1 MTEFSELHDA
11 SSKPW
16 TQLSSFTALVFLLLT
31 QNCSGLPQVVGPS
44 QPVLA
49 TVGGDVLLSCRL
61 EPAVDASDMSIEWSR
76 EDLDPSYVYV
86 WWDKEELESSKH
98 LDYKGRTS
106 LLFNKLEFGDISL
119 KLSKVKLSDE
129 GKYRCFIPT
138 LGRGSTVEL
147 VVGIDPFTVISLAG
161 LGRTSS
167 SVELQC
173 ESAGWYP
180 EPEVLWLDGDGNLL
194 SAGPTETVRGPDD
207 LYTVSSRVTVEK
219 KHSNKFT
226 CRVQQKNIN
235 QSREALIQVT
245 DDFFNVQSSYTS
257 TIIGLA
263 VSSAAALILFSVLFV
278 HIRRQNRKKKTLV
291 NEKQEELERLE
302 RNNSEANNQLQQEK
316 QRNENAESEMKT
328 LNRRLEEYME
338 DNVKLMET
346 KRKLLNEKL
355 TSIETERK
363 LKTVIQNMMQELDE
377 MNFDTNS
384 DPTGSDEKNQLEELE
399 KLQDEKQKWM
409 KTVVNLKTELQ
420 NMNQELELAGP
431 ITVEKI
437 SEYGGYIRL
446 KNISSEEIKLGGWKL
461 ELLKNDRET
470 DTYAFKEPLKLH
482 AGGILCISSQRY
494 SSTPYGDV
502 KQVWLDMMKWSPGD
516 KLKINLISNDGETYK
531 LL

>member
-31 QNCSGLPQVVGPS
+31 QNCSGLSQVVGPS

-49 TVGGDVLLSCRL
+49 MVGDDVLLSCRL

-98 LDYKGRTS
+98 PDYKGRTS
-106 LLFNKLEFGDISL
+106 LLFNKLEFGDVSL

-147 VVGIDPFTVISLAG
+147 VVGTDPFTVITLEG

-167 SVELQC
+167 SVVLQC

-180 EPEVLWLDGDGNLL
+180 KPEVLWLDGDGNLL

-207 LYTVSSRVTVEK
+207 LYTVSSRVTVEQ

-226 CRVQQKNIN
+226 CRVQQNNIN

-245 DDFFNVQSSYTS
+245 
-257 TIIGLA
+257 GK
-263 VSSAAALILFSVLFV
+263 
-278 HIRRQNRKKKTLV
+278 RKTLV
-291 NEKQEELERLE
+291 NEKQEELERYKD
-302 RNNSEANNQLQQEK
+302 EK
-316 QRNENAESEMKT
+316 KT
-328 LNRRLEEYME
+328 FL
-338 DNVKLMET
+338 ET
-346 KRKLLNEKL
+346 KRSLLDEKL
-355 TSIETERK
+355 KSMKTERK
-363 LKTVIQNMMQELDE
+363 LKTVIQNMIHELDE

-384 DPTGSDEKNQLEELE
+384 DPTGSDEKNQQEELE

-420 NMNQELELAGP
+420 DMNQELKLAGP
-431 ITVEKI
+431 IIMEEVNERDRYI
-437 SEYGGYIRL
+437 SL
-446 KNISSEEIKLGGWKL
+446 KNISTEEMELKGWKL
-461 ELLKNDRET
+461 TLHRNGELLVRFTFNES
-470 DTYAFKEPLKLH
+470 FKRQ
-482 AGGILCISSQRY
+482 AGEILCIAHPSWFSKH
-494 SSTPYGDV
+494 PDDV
-502 KQVWLDMMKWSPGD
+502 DLVWSELKYWIPGD
-516 KLKINLISNDGETYK
+516 KMKMNLISNNGELFR

>member
-1 MTEFSELHDA
+1 
-11 SSKPW
+11 
-16 TQLSSFTALVFLLLT
+16 
-31 QNCSGLPQVVGPS
+31 
-44 QPVLA
+44 
-49 TVGGDVLLSCRL
+49 
-61 EPAVDASDMSIEWSR
+61 MSIEWSR

-377 MNFDTNS
+377 MNFAPNS
-384 DPTGSDEKNQLEELE
+384 DPTGSDEKNQQEELE

-420 NMNQELELAGP
+420 DMNQELKLAGP
-431 ITVEKI
+431 IIMEEVNERDRYI
-437 SEYGGYIRL
+437 SL
-446 KNISSEEIKLGGWKL
+446 KNISTEEMELKGWKL
-461 ELLKNDRET
+461 TLHRNGELLVRFTFNES
-470 DTYAFKEPLKLH
+470 FKRQ
-482 AGGILCISSQRY
+482 AGEILCIAHPSWFSKH
-494 SSTPYGDV
+494 PDDV
-502 KQVWLDMMKWSPGD
+502 DLVWSELKYWIPGD
-516 KLKINLISNDGETYK
+516 KMKMNLISNNGELFR